1 MPTRSAS
8 AQWDGTLKEGNGRI
22 KMATG
27 AWEGPYSWSSRF
39 EEAQGTNPEE
49 LIAAAHAGCFSMK
62 FAGDLGAAGF
72 DPTSVRTTANVRL
85 EKGEAG
91 WNIVAI
97 ELDSEAKVDGIDD
110 ERFQEIAEQAKAAC
124 PVSKALAAVP
134 VITVNAKRV

>member
-8 AQWDGTLKEGNGRI
+8 AKWDGTLKEGNGRI
-22 KMATG
+22 EMATG

-72 DPTSVRTTANVRL
+72 DPTSVRTTASVRL

-97 ELDSEAKVDGIDD
+97 ELDSEAQVDGIDD
-110 ERFQEIAEQAKAAC
+110 GRFQEIAEQAKAAC

-134 VITVNAKRV
+134 VITVNARRV

>member
-8 AQWDGTLKEGNGRI
+8 AKWDGTLKEGSGRI
-22 KMATG
+22 EMATG

-97 ELDSEAKVDGIDD
+97 ELDSEVQVDGIDD
-110 ERFQEIAEQAKAAC
+110 ARFQEIAEQAKDAC

>member
-8 AQWDGTLKEGNGRI
+8 AKWDGTLKEGNGRI
-22 KMATG
+22 EMATG

-97 ELDSEAKVDGIDD
+97 ELDSEAQVDGIDD
-110 ERFQEIAEQAKAAC
+110 ARFQEIAEQAKAAC

>member
-8 AQWDGTLKEGNGRI
+8 ARWDGTLKEGNGRI
-22 KMATG
+22 EMATG

-97 ELDSEAKVDGIDD
+97 ELDSEAQVDGIDD
-110 ERFQEIAEQAKAAC
+110 ARFQEIAEQAKAAC

-134 VITVNAKRV
+134 LITVNAKRS

>member
-8 AQWDGTLKEGNGRI
+8 AKWDGTLKEGNGRI

-97 ELDSEAKVDGIDD
+97 ELDSEAQVDEIDD
-110 ERFQEIAEQAKAAC
+110 ARFQEIAEQAKAAC

>member
-8 AQWDGTLKEGNGRI
+8 AKWDGTLKEGSGRI
-22 KMATG
+22 EMATG

-97 ELDSEAKVDGIDD
+97 ELDSEVQVDGIDD
-110 ERFQEIAEQAKAAC
+110 ARFQEIAEQAKAAC

>member
-8 AQWDGTLKEGNGRI
+8 AQWDGTLKEGSGRI
-22 KMATG
+22 EMATG

-97 ELDSEAKVDGIDD
+97 ELDSEVQVDGIDD
-110 ERFQEIAEQAKAAC
+110 ARFQEIAEQAKAAC

>member
-22 KMATG
+22 EMATG

-97 ELDSEAKVDGIDD
+97 ELDSEAQVDGIDD
-110 ERFQEIAEQAKAAC
+110 ARFQEIAEQAKAAC

>member
-8 AQWDGTLKEGNGRI
+8 AQWDGTLKEGSGRI
-22 KMATG
+22 EMATG

-97 ELDSEAKVDGIDD
+97 ELDSEAQVDGIDD
-110 ERFQEIAEQAKAAC
+110 GRFQEIAEQAKAAC